1 MPERTPLIN
10 TGIPAVHSES
20 GRAIPGTRPAPPV
33 AACVSLAQAALS
45 SPTHR
50 ETRRPDGTWPFA
62 RAEMRSARRI
72 RERLIEDARALIA
85 RRGAGSILLTD
96 DFLRL
101 GWGRAQINEHGR
113 AAMPGIALENACGNE
128 ALGPEVA

>member
-20 GRAIPGTRPAPPV
+20 GWAVPGAHPAPGL
-33 AACVSLAQAALS
+33 AARVELAQAILS

-50 ETRRPDGTWPFA
+50 ETRRPDGTWPVA

-72 RERLIEDARALIA
+72 RERIIEDAQALIA
-85 RRGAGSILLTD
+85 RRGSEAILLTD
-96 DFLRL
+96 DFLHL
-101 GWGRAQINEHGR
+101 GWGRAQIIEHGR
-113 AAMPGIALENACGNE
+113 AALEGFRRENACGNE
-128 ALGPEVA
+128 PFGPEVA

>member
-20 GRAIPGTRPAPPV
+20 GWAIPGTRPAPPV

-50 ETRRPDGTWPFA
+50 ETRRPDGTWPVA

-85 RRGAGSILLTD
+85 RRTILLTD
-96 DFLRL
+96 DFLRM

-113 AAMPGIALENACGNE
+113 AAMPGLALENACGNE
-128 ALGPEVA
+128 APGPEVA

>member
-20 GRAIPGTRPAPPV
+20 GWAVPGTRPAAPPV

-50 ETRRPDGTWPFA
+50 ETRRPDGTWPVA

-85 RRGAGSILLTD
+85 RRTILLTD

-101 GWGRAQINEHGR
+101 GWGRAQVNEHGR
-113 AAMPGIALENACGNE
+113 AAMLGLALENACGNE